1 MRETRNRSGTD
12 RTQTSTTSK
21 STTRRTKESED
32 VTKTTPGRGRPRNAD
47 QATPAQKVR
56 QNSTNTDDVSSQNS
70 TSRSLRPGVSPP
82 SSTST
87 KDDSQVSQLKP
98 TSKRKRNGRDS
109 ASPNISIEGSESSPA
124 QKKTKSCDPTPVTS
138 ISSIRSGTETDTGKR
153 TADEAQI
160 ELTQTTSS
168 SNTKI
173 LKSTDNTTSSTDK
186 IKDNDGEETSISG
199 NSDEKSTESTQDKV
213 PRSRGRPRKSTNTPD
228 PKTVPKSKPSNDT
241 PKTES
246 NTSSPRRS
254 SRSFVP
260 NRKFQDLDVEVPK
273 KKKKTH
279 IVTVKKEHIPEI
291 QKLGNQESSEK
302 ELTIEGDSSKEES
315 ISTNVRKEKEVETGV
330 GIKCNSD
337 INIASDETSVRKV
350 IGSTKLAN
358 QNMKTVE
365 TISNTKTSETPPSSV
380 KWTESRHAV
389 KSVTYVKGRKTTEV
403 MVYPPNKVPAP
414 ELSDKANSTDMSSK
428 TIQISSEISQM
439 SSKATDE
446 SSKLIDTSS
455 NLKANETPVKAVVG
469 FVKPS
474 TTSTISSVYQT
485 SDTAQNKTT
494 DSPKGNSKLKTALLE
509 NEPEKINKI
518 KAVDSETKDVA
529 IASKDVAMLSKDV
542 AVLSEEVTITSK
554 ALTSNEV
561 AISSQTVA
569 ITSKE
574 TITSKELANETKV
587 DFKADAAECDAK
599 DDESNMINME
609 SDENNT
615 ENDMKNTGSEVKNT
629 ESDEKEVSNEEKDGT
644 GTLIK
649 QSLALLDTSEDENII
664 IDTPVCTPST
674 SSDSKPFKPGKIV
687 RPVTSVDRTIC
698 VSVAGK
704 SDKNNDTLRNVMV
717 KIPGDCS
724 GSPLQQT
731 SEDISSAVKFY
742 PKQPAIPVK
751 PIKISYKQMPVKT
764 IMPPPTG
771 PCQKILP
778 SSMEQEVKPTDDTTQ
793 TVIVD
798 PVETNTSVDTQ
809 SIDNMATLQ
818 SKVIIKTSNQTIQS
832 TFGSFDPGSNVIKVE
847 YDTDKTHVSAE
858 TQTPTC
864 NVGKKENKYKKVF
877 REIGSKK
884 IIDVDNVADNQ
895 NVQGEEVIMV
905 ELPEGAEIKREI
917 VTEEKLEHPEF
928 VSIDEHGLYQCKFC
942 SYATYKKSNW
952 YKHKSKHL
960 AMRSHQCPHCSYRA
974 ATSSNL
980 KRHVAI
986 HSDVRDF
993 HCNICQLNFRQK
1005 IHLERHLKY
1014 KHQEKTV
1021 QCPLCPYVCAN
1032 ENPDLKVHIR
1042 RRHMPMESMNA
1053 YTCEECGLV
1062 TVSKKDLRQHMKFHR
1077 KGPELKLFC
1086 EHCSF
1091 VTDCESRLR
1100 RHLFIHTKEKPF
1112 QCGLCEYKG
1121 SQKEHVLR
1129 HMKSQHN
1136 IEIERER
1143 SYRRSPSSSFD
1154 TDSTQEVVISNSNE
1168 KADYSSEEKIFAC
1181 NHCTMKFS
1189 KLINLYKHLHTQH
1202 RGVMPDCSE
1211 EFTCVVC
1218 DFRTNNKKNLLVHM
1232 RKHNTQDQSPPSH
1245 VYSCVLCRYINPRR
1259 RNLFQH
1265 MKKKHHIEIVMKDDG
1280 STNCFVADSTN
1291 VREDSNQQMIGGIAA
1306 SGSQNA
1312 EIEIISDGDG
1322 SLNLHNVISLEDIAM
1337 VVSNPLSNSINTD
1350 PISVTNITSAPSTV
1364 TSITEHEAAEAI
1376 EGLQAL
1382 AEQAGLVETLVD
1394 NVIEEPVQDMA
1405 ITDDNQLLIDEST
1418 TDTIVKQEVS
1428 IDQSDQSIQL
1438 SSDQLLNLT
1447 SGDYVEINGEMY
1459 KVEISSEEKNASKE
1473 ANLIL
1478 TE

>member
-12 RTQTSTTSK
+12 STPTSTTSK
-21 STTRRTKESED
+21 STTRRTRESQD

-47 QATPAQKVR
+47 QTTPAQKVR
-56 QNSTNTDDVSSQNS
+56 RNSTSTGTDDVSGQNS
-70 TSRSLRPGVSPP
+70 TSRSLRSGVSPP
-82 SSTST
+82 PSTSM
-87 KDDSQVSQLKP
+87 KDDLQVSQLKP

-109 ASPNISIEGSESSPA
+109 TSPNISIEGSESSPT
-124 QKKTKSCDPTPVTS
+124 QKKSKSSDPTPVTS
-138 ISSIRSGTETDTGKR
+138 ISGIRNCTETDSGKR
-153 TADEAQI
+153 TADEAHI
-160 ELTQTTSS
+160 EFTQTTSS

-173 LKSTDNTTSSTDK
+173 LKSTDNTSSSSTDK
-186 IKDNDGEETSISG
+186 SKDNDNEETPISG

-228 PKTVPKSKPSNDT
+228 LQIVPKSKPSLVTLNN
-241 PKTES
+241 ES

-260 NRKFQDLDVEVPK
+260 NRKFQDLDVEAPK

-291 QKLGNQESSEK
+291 HNTDNQDSSQN
-302 ELTIEGDSSKEES
+302 ELTVKEDFAKEE
-315 ISTNVRKEKEVETGV
+315 ILSTSVREEEVETPV
-330 GIKCNSD
+330 GIKSISD
-337 INIASDETSVRKV
+337 INIASDETVVRKV
-350 IGSTKLAN
+350 IDSTKLAN
-358 QNMKTVE
+358 QSMKTGE
-365 TISNTKTSETPPSSV
+365 TISDTKTSETPPSSV
-380 KWTESRHAV
+380 QWTESRHAV

-403 MVYPPNKVPAP
+403 MVYPPNKVTAPA
-414 ELSDKANSTDMSSK
+414 LSDKANST
-428 TIQISSEISQM
+428 ISQL
-439 SSKATDE
+439 SSKATVE
-446 SSKLIDTSS
+446 SSNLIETSS
-455 NLKANETPVKAVVG
+455 NLKANEMLFKAITG
-469 FVKPS
+469 SVKPS

-485 SDTAQNKTT
+485 SDTAQNKT
-494 DSPKGNSKLKTALLE
+494 DSWKGNSKLKTALLD

-518 KAVDSETKDVA
+518 KEIDSEAKD
-529 IASKDVAMLSKDV
+529 IAMSSKDVAMLSKDV
-542 AVLSEEVTITSK
+542 AITSK
-554 ALTSNEV
+554 AITSKEV
-561 AISSQTVA
+561 AISSQEVA
-569 ITSKE
+569 ITSE
-574 TITSKELANETKV
+574 EVTISSKEFTNETQV
-587 DFKADAAECDAK
+587 DLKADAAKCDAI
-599 DDESNMINME
+599 DDESNMITIE
-609 SDENNT
+609 SDENNA
-615 ENDMKNTGSEVKNT
+615 ENDMKNTGSDVKNT
-629 ESDEKEVSNEEKDGT
+629 ESYEKEVSNEEKDGT

-742 PKQPAIPVK
+742 PKQPAIPIK
-751 PIKISYKQMPVKT
+751 PIKISYKQMPIKT

-771 PCQKILP
+771 TCQKILQSP
-778 SSMEQEVKPTDDTTQ
+778 MEQAVKPSDDTTQ
-793 TVIVD
+793 IVIED
-798 PVETNTSVDTQ
+798 PCETNTSVDTR

-818 SKVIIKTSNQTIQS
+818 SKVIIKTSNQTLQS
-832 TFGSFDPGSNVIKVE
+832 TFGSFDPGSNIIKVE

-864 NVGKKENKYKKVF
+864 NMGKKENKYKKVF

-928 VSIDEHGLYQCKFC
+928 VTIDEHGLYQCKFC

-1143 SYRRSPSSSFD
+1143 SYRRSPSSSFE

-1280 STNCFVADSTN
+1280 STNCFVADTTN
-1291 VREDSNQQMIGGIAA
+1291 VREDSNQQMIGGIGA

-1312 EIEIISDGDG
+1312 DIEIISDGDG

-1428 IDQSDQSIQL
+1428 TDQSDQSIQL

-1459 KVEISSEEKNASKE
+1459 KVEISSEEKNASRE